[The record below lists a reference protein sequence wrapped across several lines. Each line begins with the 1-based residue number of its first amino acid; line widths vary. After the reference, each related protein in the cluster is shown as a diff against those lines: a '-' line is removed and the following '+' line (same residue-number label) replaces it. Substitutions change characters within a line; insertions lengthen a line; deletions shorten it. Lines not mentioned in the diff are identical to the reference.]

1 MRLST
6 KGRYAVRAM
15 VDLSYYSKGQ
25 PVSLKEIAGR
35 EKISI
40 SYLEQLFL
48 RLKRGGLVNS
58 IRGPS
63 GGYMLRRPAEEI
75 LIYEIIEQV
84 DEPLDLV
91 HCIKVMES
99 ENSCPNAKT
108 CVTREVWR
116 GLTDHVLDFLKNIT
130 LEDLRRRKGKLLRE
144 EAAG

>member
-15 VDLSYYSKGQ
+15 VDLSYYSRGH
-25 PVSLKEIAGR
+25 PVSLKEIAER

-63 GGYMLRRPAEEI
+63 GGYILRQPSEEI
-75 LIYEIIEQV
+75 LIYEIIEKV

-91 HCIKVMES
+91 HCVKVREG
-99 ENSCPNAKT
+99 ENSCPNTKT
-108 CVTREVWR
+108 CVTREVWMD
-116 GLTDHVLDFLKNIT
+116 LTDHVLDFLRNIT
-130 LEDLRRRKGKLLRE
+130 LEDLRRRKGELLRE